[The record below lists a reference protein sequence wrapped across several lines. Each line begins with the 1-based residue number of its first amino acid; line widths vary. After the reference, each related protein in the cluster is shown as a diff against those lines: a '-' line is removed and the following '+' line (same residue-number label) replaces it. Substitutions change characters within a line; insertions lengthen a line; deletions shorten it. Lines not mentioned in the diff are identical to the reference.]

1 MSNKLKSRKFWAMI
15 VGVILG
21 VATCFG
27 LDAGTIEKVAGL
39 VAALA
44 SAVTYMVVEGN
55 IDAAAAKT
63 VMVIDNA
70 EEAD

>member
-1 MSNKLKSRKFWAMI
+1 MLNKLKSRKFWAMV
-15 VGVILG
+15 VGVIVG

-39 VAALA
+39 VTTFA
-44 SAVTYMVVEGN
+44 SIGTYMIVEGK

-63 VMVIDNA
+63 MVVIDDV
-70 EEAD
+70 EETD